1 MRNFQYGTPTRLI
14 FGKNAIE
21 NLPEVL
27 RSLGKKVLLVY
38 GGGSIKK
45 IGLYQKVMELLKDFQ
60 VTELSGVQPNPKYES
75 VLAGVKI
82 CKEQSIDVV
91 LAVGG
96 GSVIDCSKAVAA
108 GAKYD
113 GDVWDFLA
121 HKAQC
126 KAALPIVDVL
136 TLAATGSE
144 FDAACV
150 ISKTETNEKT
160 GFFSKSIFPKVSIL
174 DPEYTFSVSPLQTAA
189 GAADGMSHV
198 MEQYFTEESS
208 LLTDGLCEATIRA
221 LMANAKVA
229 VKEPENYEARAELML
244 ACSFGCNGILSLGN
258 SRSGW
263 PCHALEHALS
273 AYYDIAHGV
282 GLAIVPPHWM
292 QLVLKKHPEK
302 AMPLFAKYG
311 VNVFGLDSAMDK
323 KQLAEKAI
331 EATAAFYK
339 EIGLPCTLKE
349 AGIDNSRIDEM
360 ARHIADNE
368 GLDKAYMALDLADIK
383 EILTASL

>member
-1 MRNFQYGTPTRLI
+1 
-14 FGKNAIE
+14 
-21 NLPEVL
+21 
-27 RSLGKKVLLVY
+27 
-38 GGGSIKK
+38 
-45 IGLYQKVMELLKDFQ
+45 MES
-60 VTELSGVQPNPKYES
+60 TS
-75 VLAGVKI
+75 
-82 CKEQSIDVV
+82 
-91 LAVGG
+91 
-96 GSVIDCSKAVAA
+96 
-108 GAKYD
+108 
-113 GDVWDFLA
+113 
-121 HKAQC
+121 
-126 KAALPIVDVL
+126 
-136 TLAATGSE
+136 
-144 FDAACV
+144 
-150 ISKTETNEKT
+150 
-160 GFFSKSIFPKVSIL
+160 
-174 DPEYTFSVSPLQTAA
+174 
-189 GAADGMSHV
+189 
-198 MEQYFTEESS
+198 
-208 LLTDGLCEATIRA
+208 
-221 LMANAKVA
+221 
-229 VKEPENYEARAELML
+229 LML

-282 GLAIVPPHWM
+282 GLAIVTPHWM